1 LPVCFGFR
9 IYQYV
14 KLNYIKAA
22 TSASP
27 VFEKP
32 LTASSGDG
40 NTLLNLDPSTVV
52 FYVGGYP
59 PDFRVQRVIQSFKE
73 ISMLIIML
81 LLQEKVGIASL
92 S

>member
-1 LPVCFGFR
+1 MPVSFGFR

-27 VFEKP
+27 EYESP
-32 LTASSGDG
+32 LTASSGG
-40 NTLLNLDPSTVV
+40 NDVLLNLDPSTVV

-59 PDFRVQRVIQSFKE
+59 PDFRVQIV
-73 ISMLIIML
+73 
-81 LLQEKVGIASL
+81 A
-92 S
+92 

>member
-1 LPVCFGFR
+1 M
-9 IYQYV
+9 

-22 TSASP
+22 TSTSP

-32 LTASSGDG
+32 LTANSGDG

-59 PDFRVQRVIQSFKE
+59 PDFRVQRVIQSLKE
-73 ISMLIIML
+73 ISVLIILL
-81 LLQEKVGIASL
+81 LLQVKVGISSL
-92 S
+92 SKTIKV